1 MSSRA
6 THARDKAQR
15 DENLF
20 LRRKCQELIAE
31 HPAFERGREA
41 ALLEVLKELE
51 RDIKQLRIEQAREV
65 RTEPALFASI
75 VITRLRQKLGRPA

>member
-1 MSSRA
+1 MSARA

-15 DENLF
+15 DEALF

-41 ALLEVLKELE
+41 ALLEVLEEIEADL
-51 RDIKQLRIEQAREV
+51 KQLRLEQARDV
-65 RTEPALFASI
+65 RTEPALFATI
-75 VITRLRQKLGRPA
+75 VITRLRRKLGRPV